1 MTIKELIKKI
11 EEKNNSNVICYLT
24 NDNTCFN
31 GQIAADTYP
40 MLFEILED
48 IGKTSRI
55 DLFLFSRGG
64 DVIAPW
70 KFVNLMREYTDEF
83 NVLIPY
89 HANSAATLICLG
101 ANKLYMTKLADIGPI
116 DPTLTTPF
124 NPLIDCAKTNVVGNT
139 LGVSVE
145 DVISYH
151 ELAKNIL
158 NLKSE
163 NSVLKTFEM
172 LSENVNPIALGSIYR
187 SYNQIRSL
195 AHKLL
200 ELHLDAEKDV
210 IMINRIIENL
220 TEKLY
225 NHRHMIVR
233 SEAEKIFNKNIIQ
246 RPDEELEN
254 LIMGLYNEY
263 VKEMHLHED
272 KRPANYVGANEK
284 IIIPSTILESHNI
297 KFSNKTELEGSAIKE
312 NGDYTIY
319 TRLKGWE
326 KETNMEKSK
335 ELLEYYG
342 LKSSSSVTHK
352 EENIVVNNSK
362 SDADEIIHQKV
373 ESVKSD
379 FKSKKTEMPN

>member
-158 NLKSE
+158 NLKWICWI
-163 NSVLKTFEM
+163 
-172 LSENVNPIALGSIYR
+172 NVIYPFV
-187 SYNQIRSL
+187 S
-195 AHKLL
+195 
-200 ELHLDAEKDV
+200 
-210 IMINRIIENL
+210 
-220 TEKLY
+220 
-225 NHRHMIVR
+225 
-233 SEAEKIFNKNIIQ
+233 
-246 RPDEELEN
+246 
-254 LIMGLYNEY
+254 
-263 VKEMHLHED
+263 
-272 KRPANYVGANEK
+272 
-284 IIIPSTILESHNI
+284 
-297 KFSNKTELEGSAIKE
+297 
-312 NGDYTIY
+312 
-319 TRLKGWE
+319 
-326 KETNMEKSK
+326 
-335 ELLEYYG
+335 
-342 LKSSSSVTHK
+342 
-352 EENIVVNNSK
+352 
-362 SDADEIIHQKV
+362 
-373 ESVKSD
+373 
-379 FKSKKTEMPN
+379 